1 MSAPNPECPGCRILQ
16 ARVAQLEAQ
25 LAQLPA
31 IEAELASLRACV
43 AQLQALQLQLEAR
56 LNQNSTN
63 SSRPPSSDPPA
74 APKRPS
80 KPAPSGRRPGGQPG
94 HKGITRFLKP
104 IEQCHELLSF
114 FPDACAHC
122 HAPLPQAPSGD
133 APPPRRHQF
142 LELPPVLIR
151 TIEYQCHAT
160 SCPSCHALSWAT
172 PPSELPAG
180 IFGPRL
186 QAVCALLVGRH
197 RLSRRSLQEWL
208 FEVGGEAVSLG
219 CLINLEARTTR
230 ALQSPYEQTCE
241 AVAAAAVVHADE
253 TPWRKGSQKAWL
265 WSAATS
271 CLALF
276 RIDRHRS
283 REAFELLLPP
293 RCDGSR
299 RTVIC
304 DRYSAYQHLMGDE
317 RQVCWAH
324 LLREFVELSQ
334 MQGEA
339 KRLGE
344 ALLAATG
351 WLFEEWHAYRNG
363 EVSRGGFTAWMGRVK
378 AQFAELLSLAR
389 KSDHWRAGPLGREL
403 LKQWECLWTFVRLE
417 GVEPTNN
424 AGERAVRPGVLWR
437 KCSFGHQG
445 EGGRAFVE
453 RMLTVVGSLRL
464 QGREVLEYL
473 EAAIRAGQQGVAP
486 PSLLPEPAG

>member
-1 MSAPNPECPGCRILQ
+1 MSTPNPECPGCRVLQ

-31 IEAELASLRACV
+31 IEAELAHLRACV

-56 LNQNSTN
+56 LNQNSQN
-63 SSRPPSSDPPA
+63 SSRPPSADPPA
-74 APKRPS
+74 APQRPP
-80 KPAPSGRRPGGQPG
+80 KPAPSGRPPGGQPG
-94 HKGITRFLKP
+94 HKGNTRFLKP
-104 IEQCHELLSF
+104 APQCHEIVPF
-114 FPDACAHC
+114 FPEACAHC
-122 HAPLPQAPSGD
+122 HAPLPQEPSGNT
-133 APPPRRHQF
+133 PPPRRHQV

-160 SCPSCHALSWAT
+160 ACPHCHALTWAAL
-172 PPSELPAG
+172 PPEVPAG

-186 QAVCALLVGRH
+186 QALCALLVGRH

-208 FEVGGEAVSLG
+208 WEAGGEAVSMG
-219 CLINLEARTTR
+219 CLIDLEARTTQ
-230 ALQSPYEQTCE
+230 ALQTPYEE
-241 AVAAAAVVHADE
+241 LRDAVQAAAVVNADE
-253 TPWRKGSQKAWL
+253 TPWREGAHKAWL
-265 WSAATS
+265 WSAATPF
-271 CLALF
+271 LVLF

-283 REAFELLLPP
+283 RAAFELLLPP
-293 RCDGSR
+293 RADGSC

-304 DRYSAYQHLMGDE
+304 DRYSAYQHLHGDE

-324 LLREFVELSQ
+324 LLREFTQLSQ
-334 MQGEA
+334 MTGEA

-351 WLFEEWHAYRNG
+351 WLFALWHAYQHG
-363 EVSRGGFTAWMGRVK
+363 EIDRAGLWTWMRPVR
-378 AQFAELLSLAR
+378 AQFAELLGRA
-389 KSDHWRAGPLGREL
+389 KASDHWRAAPLGREL
-403 LKQWECLWTFVRLE
+403 LKQWECLWTFVRVE

-453 RMLTVVGSLRL
+453 RILTVVGSLRL
-464 QGREVLEYL
+464 QGRGVLGYL
-473 EAAIRAGQQGVAP
+473 EAAIRAAQQGLAP

>member
-1 MSAPNPECPGCRILQ
+1 MSAPNPECPGCRVLQ
-16 ARVAQLEAQ
+16 ARVAHLEAQ

-56 LNQNSTN
+56 LNQNSQN

-74 APKRPS
+74 APKPPS
-80 KPAPSGRRPGGQPG
+80 LPAPSGRTPGGQPG
-94 HKGITRFLKP
+94 HKGNTRFLKP
-104 IEQCHELLSF
+104 IEQCHEVVPF
-114 FPDACAHC
+114 FPEACAHC
-122 HAPLPQAPSGD
+122 HAPLPQEPSGD
-133 APPPRRHQF
+133 VPPPRRHQV
-142 LELPPVLIR
+142 LELPPILIR

-160 SCPSCHALSWAT
+160 SCPHCQALTWAT
-172 PPSELPAG
+172 PPPEVPAG

-208 FEVGGEAVSLG
+208 WEVGGEAVSLG
-219 CLINLEARTTR
+219 CLIDLEARTTW
-230 ALQSPYEQTCE
+230 ALQTSYEQARE
-241 AVAAAAVVHADE
+241 AVAAAAVVNADE
-253 TPWRKGSQKAWL
+253 TPWREGSHKAWL
-265 WSAATS
+265 WSAATPA
-271 CLALF
+271 LVLF

-283 REAFELLLPP
+283 RAAIELLLPP
-293 RCDGSR
+293 RKDGSR

-304 DRYSAYQHLMGDE
+304 DRYSAYQHLTADE

-324 LLREFVELSQ
+324 LLREFRELAQ
-334 MQGEA
+334 MTGSAQA
-339 KRLGE
+339 LGE

-351 WLFEEWHAYRNG
+351 WLFGLWHAYREG
-363 EVSRGGFTAWMGRVK
+363 EIDRAGLPAWMGRVQ
-378 AQFAELLSLAR
+378 AQFAELLLLAK

-403 LKQWECLWTFVRLE
+403 LKQWECLWTFVRVP

-464 QGREVLEYL
+464 QGREVLTYL
-473 EAAIRAGQQGVAP
+473 EAAIRAVQQGVAP

>member
-1 MSAPNPECPGCRILQ
+1 MSAAPVECPGCRALQ
-16 ARVAQLEAQ
+16 ARIAELEAR
-25 LAQLPA
+25 LAL
-31 IEAELASLRACV
+31 
-43 AQLQALQLQLEAR
+43 LEAR
-56 LNQNSTN
+56 LNQNSQN
-63 SSRPPSSDPPA
+63 SSRPPSSDPPT
-74 APKRPS
+74 APTRPP
-80 KPAPSGRRPGGQPG
+80 KPIPSGRKPGGQPG
-94 HKGITRFLKP
+94 HPGKTRFLKP
-104 IEQCHELLSF
+104 VEQCHDVLLF
-114 FPDACAHC
+114 FPASCARC
-122 HAPLPQAPSGD
+122 QAPLPQEPSAD

-160 SCPSCHALSWAT
+160 SCPHCHALTWAA
-172 PPSELPAG
+172 PPPEVPRGL
-180 IFGPRL
+180 FGPRL

-197 RLSRRSLQEWL
+197 RMSRRSLQEWL
-208 FEVGGEAVSLG
+208 WEVGGEAVSLG
-219 CLINLEARTTR
+219 GLIDLEARTSQ
-230 ALQSPYEQTCE
+230 ALHRPYEQARE
-241 AVAAAAVVHADE
+241 AVGAAAVVNADE
-253 TPWRKGSQKAWL
+253 TPWREGPHKAWL
-265 WSAATS
+265 WSAATAW
-271 CLALF
+271 LVRF

-283 REAFELLLPP
+283 RAAFELLLPP
-293 RCDGSR
+293 RADGSR

-304 DRYSAYQHLMGDE
+304 DRYSAYQHLQGDE

-334 MQGEA
+334 MTGDA

-351 WLFEEWHAYRNG
+351 WLFEAWHAYRNA
-363 EVSRGGFTAWMGRVK
+363 EIDRVEWQAWMGRVQ
-378 AQFAELLSLAR
+378 AQLAELLRLA
-389 KSDHWRAGPLGREL
+389 KESDHWRAGPLGREL
-403 LKQWECLWTFVRLE
+403 LKQWECLWTFVRVP

-464 QGREVLEYL
+464 QGREVLTYL
-473 EAAIRAGQQGVAP
+473 EAAIRATQQGVEP

>member
-1 MSAPNPECPGCRILQ
+1 MLQ

-31 IEAELASLRACV
+31 IEAEVASLRTCV
-43 AQLQALQLQLEAR
+43 AQLQTLQLQLEAR
-56 LNQNSTN
+56 LNQNSQN

-80 KPAPSGRRPGGQPG
+80 KPPPSGRAPGGQPG
-94 HKGITRFLKP
+94 HKGNTRFLKP
-104 IEQCHELLSF
+104 IEQCHEVVSF
-114 FPDACAHC
+114 FPEACAHC
-122 HAPLPQAPSGD
+122 HAPLPQQPSSD
-133 APPPRRHQF
+133 VPPPRRHQV

-160 SCPSCHALSWAT
+160 ACPHCHVLTWAT
-172 PPSELPAG
+172 LPPEVPAG

-208 FEVGGEAVSLG
+208 LEVGGEAVSLG
-219 CLINLEARTTR
+219 CLIDLEARTTR
-230 ALQSPYEQTCE
+230 ALQSPYEQARQ
-241 AVAAAAVVHADE
+241 AVVAAAVVHADE
-253 TPWRKGSQKAWL
+253 TPWREGSHKAWL
-265 WSAATS
+265 WSAATREWV
-271 CLALF
+271 LF

-283 REAFELLLPP
+283 RTAFELLLPP
-293 RCDGSR
+293 RADGSR

-304 DRYSAYQHLMGDE
+304 DRYSAYQHLQGDE

-324 LLREFVELSQ
+324 LLREFTELSQ
-334 MQGEA
+334 MTGEA
-339 KRLGE
+339 KALGE

-351 WLFEEWHAYRNG
+351 WLFALWHGYRDAQIDRAG
-363 EVSRGGFTAWMGRVK
+363 LEAGMRPVM
-378 AQFAELLSLAR
+378 AQFAELLAR
-389 KSDHWRAGPLGREL
+389 AKASDHWRAGPLGREL
-403 LKQWECLWTFVRLE
+403 LRQWECLWTFVRVV

-453 RMLTVVGSLRL
+453 RMLTVVGSLRR
-464 QGREVLEYL
+464 QGRNVLAYL
-473 EAAIRAGQQGVAP
+473 EGAIRAAQGGGEA
-486 PSLLPEPAG
+486 PSLVPEAAG